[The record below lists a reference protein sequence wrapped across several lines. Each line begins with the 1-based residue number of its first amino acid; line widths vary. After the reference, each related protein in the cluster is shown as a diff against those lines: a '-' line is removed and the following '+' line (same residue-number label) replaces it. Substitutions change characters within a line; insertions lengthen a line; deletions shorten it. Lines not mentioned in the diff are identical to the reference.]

1 MNPIELILKLI
12 PEGAK
17 CPPGISPI
25 HISDGILSW
34 PVLLLGWVVT
44 FVWLAFS
51 LKKIDQEE
59 IPKLSLITACLFV
72 TSLLHLK
79 VGPTS
84 VHFILNG
91 LAGVIAGILA
101 YPAIFVALLLQALL
115 FGYGGITVLGVNAVD
130 MGIPALLSYWVFK
143 LRGKVD
149 WEMNTGI
156 FGTLAGALGV
166 AAGVILTSLML
177 LTTGSEFRE
186 VVGFLIVVHLPIIG
200 IEGAVTGAVATF
212 LSRVKPE
219 ILPGGVK

>member
-1 MNPIELILKLI
+1 MNPIELI

-17 CPPGISPI
+17 CPPGISPL

-34 PVLLLGWVVT
+34 PALLFGWAVT
-44 FVWLAFS
+44 FVLLAYS
-51 LKKIDQEE
+51 LRKIDQED

-72 TSLLHLK
+72 ASLLHLN

-115 FGYGGITVLGVNAVD
+115 LGHGGITVLGVNAVD

-149 WEMNTGI
+149 WEMDVGI
-156 FGTLAGALGV
+156 FGALAGSLGV
-166 AAGVILTSLML
+166 TAGVILTSLMI

-186 VVGFLIVVHLPIIG
+186 VVGFLVVVHLPIIG
-200 IEGAVTGAVATF
+200 IEGAVTGAVGTF
-212 LSRVKPE
+212 LSRVKPK
-219 ILPGGVK
+219 ILPGVK